1 MNMNCLAQPSN
12 TKCIQ
17 ERQPQHENELFIQQS
32 SIFYNDASVDM
43 AKMFVKF
50 VFITKRLLIFC
61 AMFGKQSDGSINA

>member
-1 MNMNCLAQPSN
+1 MNMNCLAQPLY

-17 ERQPQHENELFIQQS
+17 ERQPQHENEYFIQQS

-50 VFITKRLLIFC
+50 VFITKCLLIFC